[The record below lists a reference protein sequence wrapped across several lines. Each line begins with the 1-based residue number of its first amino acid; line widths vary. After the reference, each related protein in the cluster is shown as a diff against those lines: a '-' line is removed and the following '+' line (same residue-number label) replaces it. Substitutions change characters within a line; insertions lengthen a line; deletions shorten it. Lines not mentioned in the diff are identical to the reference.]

1 MPNNETKVV
10 ILAGGKGTRFHPFS
24 FVIPKPLMPIGQD
37 PILLHLINQFK
48 QDHFK
53 NFIISTGYQ
62 AELVMAYFGN
72 GEKFDVNI
80 EYFNEDHPL
89 GTAGPL
95 SLIASKFKD
104 DEYFFL
110 INGDV
115 YTELQFKKMQ
125 DFAETNNL
133 DIVVGCVEK
142 IEKSSFGVLEI
153 ESSNIKEIIEKPERR
168 FSISS
173 GIYVLNGRAASQ
185 IPFNEFFTM
194 PDLINTYLKKGLS
207 VGAYTISDFWM
218 GIENVENLDEVLKR
232 TEKIKHGE

>member
-48 QDHFK
+48 RDQFK
-53 NFIISTGYQ
+53 NFIVSTGYQ

-72 GEKFDVNI
+72 GQKFDVNI
-80 EYFNEDHPL
+80 EYFHEDHPL

-95 SLIASKFKD
+95 SLISSKFKD

-110 INGDV
+110 VNGDV
-115 YTELQFKKMQ
+115 YTELSFKKMK
-125 DFAETNNL
+125 DFAIDNNL

-142 IEKSSFGVLEI
+142 TEKSSFGVLKI
-153 ESSNIKEIIEKPERR
+153 DSSKIKGIIEKPESK

-194 PDLINTYLKKGLS
+194 PDLINDYLKKGLS

-232 TEKIKHGE
+232 TERIKNG

>member
-1 MPNNETKVV
+1 MSNNETKVV

-48 QDHFK
+48 KDQYK
-53 NFIISTGYQ
+53 NFIVSTGYQ

-72 GEKFDVNI
+72 GLKFDVNI
-80 EYFNEDHPL
+80 EYFHEEQPL

-95 SLIASKFKD
+95 SLIASKFKE

-110 INGDV
+110 VNGDV
-115 YTELQFKKMQ
+115 YTELVFKNMQ
-125 DFAETNNL
+125 SFAQTNKL

-142 IEKSSFGVLEI
+142 MDKSSFGVLEI
-153 ESSNIKEIIEKPERR
+153 DSSRIKGIVEKPESK

-173 GIYVLNGRAASQ
+173 GIYVLNGRAASE
-185 IPFNEFFTM
+185 IPYNKFFTM
-194 PDLINTYLKKGLS
+194 PDLINVYLRKGLS
-207 VGAYTISDFWM
+207 VGAFVISDFWM

-232 TEKIKHGE
+232 VERIKNAG